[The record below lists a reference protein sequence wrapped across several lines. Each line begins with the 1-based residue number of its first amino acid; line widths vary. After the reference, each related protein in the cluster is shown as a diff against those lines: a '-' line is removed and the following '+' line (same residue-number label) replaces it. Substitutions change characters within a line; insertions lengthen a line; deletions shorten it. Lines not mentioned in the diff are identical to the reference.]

1 MPMYEYRCEKCG
13 KTFEKL
19 RRMSDA
25 DKDLECP
32 DCHSEKVERQV
43 SGFAMTGCGGGS
55 GRFR

>member
-1 MPMYEYRCEKCG
+1 MYEYHCQECG

-32 DCHSEKVERQV
+32 DCKSEKVERQL